1 MCKFPNQFNT
11 IVLSYKCKLFFQ
23 RVLLSLSSLNSILF
37 PLCFEKVV
45 SISSSQLNKAPAV
58 IITFRY
64 EEAEPLCGLPPSL
77 SFWITGKGR
86 SATTTCWLQNH
97 RCLFFFP
104 LKINYLLGT
113 TLFSHM
119 SCYQFLLLLLLF
131 FLVLTF
137 VSSPLPPT
145 QSINFNEISCSANF
159 FMAT

>member
-11 IVLSYKCKLFFQ
+11 TVLSYKCKLFFQ

-45 SISSSQLNKAPAV
+45 SISSSQHNKAPAV

-64 EEAEPLCGLPPSL
+64 EAAEPLCGLPPSL

-86 SATTTCWLQNH
+86 ATSTRWLQNH

-104 LKINYLLGT
+104 LKINYLLET
-113 TLFSHM
+113 TSFSLM
-119 SCYQFLLLLLLF
+119 SCYQFLLLF